1 MPDYFTERKIDQRP
15 TLTPTHDLLET
26 CEESPMNSEV
36 LLLPKIEKEEIEKAE
51 PQETELKKEDEL
63 KQSKSFNIKD
73 WVQEVKK
80 RMEVEPIARK
90 PLSLKKKNIEFDDT
104 IYPQPLGHSATFE
117 VLPTTSYMRLIK
129 QRVERKRDASI
140 DSN

>member
-1 MPDYFTERKIDQRP
+1 
-15 TLTPTHDLLET
+15 
-26 CEESPMNSEV
+26 MNSEV